1 MPKQTNPFASYVEE
15 RLHILAINQEEET
28 REATKQ
34 SVTVRL
40 NPPLIRLMDGLAEK
54 LGHSRQAMLLE
65 IIATSLH
72 DIATA
77 YADTHGDKAQEVYRE
92 LMDLKQFQEG
102 DLK

>member
-1 MPKQTNPFASYVEE
+1 MPKQISPFASYVDE
-15 RLHILAINQEEET
+15 RLQILAMNQEEET

-40 NPPLIRLMDGLAEK
+40 NPPLIRLMDGLAER

-65 IIATSLH
+65 MISTSLH
-72 DIATA
+72 DIASA
-77 YADTHGDKAQEVYRE
+77 YAETYGDRAKEVYQE